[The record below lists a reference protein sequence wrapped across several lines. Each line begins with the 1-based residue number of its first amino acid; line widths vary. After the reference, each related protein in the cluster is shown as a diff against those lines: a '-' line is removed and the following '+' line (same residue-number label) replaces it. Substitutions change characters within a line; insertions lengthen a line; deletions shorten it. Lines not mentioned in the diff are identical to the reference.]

1 MDGQTNAERPV
12 LYDGR
17 AIKICQDCAPDRLA
31 VRFTDTITAYN
42 LIKTAKI
49 AGKGHINNMISAI
62 IACHL
67 EKAGIRTPFI
77 RIISA
82 EEQLWNKAEVIPIE
96 VIVRNVIAG
105 SMARRLGLE
114 EGLRPANTVY
124 DLCYKNDDLEDPLI
138 NDHHAVALGLV
149 SYDELQE
156 IHRQTAEIN
165 SVLVPLFRNVG
176 IDLVDFKIE
185 FGRLKDGTIVLADRI
200 TPDNSRLWDMSTGAR
215 LDKDRFRRDMGKVGD
230 AYREVLSRLESVSP
244 FHQALE
250 AGKTKDEVI
259 REWIQP
265 KTMNDNGQD

>member
-1 MDGQTNAERPV
+1 MDEQEQINAEKPV
-12 LYDGR
+12 LYDGK
-17 AIKICQDCAPDRLA
+17 AIKIYQATAPDRLT

-77 RIISA
+77 KIVSE
-82 EEQLWNKAEVIPIE
+82 EEQLWRKADIIPIE

-149 SYDELQE
+149 SYAELKE
-156 IHRQTAEIN
+156 IYRQTSEIN
-165 SVLVPLFRNVG
+165 SVLVPLFRSVG

-185 FGRLKDGTIVLADRI
+185 FGRLDDGTLVLADRI
-200 TPDNSRLWDMSTGAR
+200 TPDNSRLWDIDTGER
-215 LDKDRFRRDMGKVGD
+215 LDKDRFRRDMGKVGN
-230 AYREVLSRLESVSP
+230 AYRDVLARLESVSP
-244 FHQALE
+244 FWHELE
-250 AGKTKDEVI
+250 AGKQKDAVI
-259 REWIQP
+259 DSMDSV
-265 KTMNDNGQD
+265 KDNI